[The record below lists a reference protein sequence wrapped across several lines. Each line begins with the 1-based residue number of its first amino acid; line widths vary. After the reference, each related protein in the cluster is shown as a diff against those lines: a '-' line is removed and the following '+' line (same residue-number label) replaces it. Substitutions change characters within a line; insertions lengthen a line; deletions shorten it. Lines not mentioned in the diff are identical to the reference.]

1 MRYIIISCENETMD
15 NVYSFGFRFRNLLNK
30 PFKVFFICLCLFLVS
45 LFFNGAI
52 WRIWSL
58 HRDANKIQEQIYNS
72 RKQAKALYVQIKQ
85 AKDPSYIERQAKDKL
100 DMVDE
105 NDMVF
110 VFSE

>member
-1 MRYIIISCENETMD
+1 M
-15 NVYSFGFRFRNLLNK
+15 
-30 PFKVFFICLCLFLVS
+30 FLVCVCVFVLS

-58 HRDANKIQEQIYNS
+58 RHDLWTIQEQILNS
-72 RKQAKALYVQIKQ
+72 KSQSKALDMQIKQ

-100 DMVDE
+100 DMVGEQDL
-105 NDMVF
+105 VF